1 MKITI
6 ENMVTGSESIKSIA
20 VETVQDITGDEIT
33 SIIAGMLI
41 CNGWGQKTI
50 AECFEDYAYEH
61 LPQIEKE
68 EEEPEDAEYTA
79 CDKCMGK
86 GVVLV
91 TMYGDGDPSV
101 EDCPK
106 CGGSGSVKKAETEEP
121 ESLVITIDK
130 GTVI

>member
-6 ENMVTGSESIKSIA
+6 ENMITPSESIKSIA

-41 CNGWGQKTI
+41 CNGWQQKTI

-68 EEEPEDAEYTA
+68 EEE
-79 CDKCMGK
+79 
-86 GVVLV
+86 
-91 TMYGDGDPSV
+91 
-101 EDCPK
+101 
-106 CGGSGSVKKAETEEP
+106 AETEEP
-121 ESLVITIDK
+121 ESLVITFDK